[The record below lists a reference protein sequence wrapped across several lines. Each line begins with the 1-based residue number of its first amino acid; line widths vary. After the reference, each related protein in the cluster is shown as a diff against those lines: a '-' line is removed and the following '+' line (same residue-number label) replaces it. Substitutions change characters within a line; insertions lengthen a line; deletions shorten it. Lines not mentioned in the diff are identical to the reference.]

1 MSFNLSN
8 LGSATLERAT
18 PSLVEGIRTAARNE
32 ATDRERERCG
42 LLMKEVAGLLGREG
56 EPNKL
61 ASLAAQQIAGGTPLQ
76 FGADAESGGALQTL
90 RMRAESLASGA
101 VPLPRRGGSSR
112 SEGVDLSD
120 DRDGSKHLEAAKVY
134 QSEHPGLSLTDALS
148 RTAPGRSR

>member
-1 MSFNLSN
+1 V
-8 LGSATLERAT
+8 GALEKAN
-18 PSLVEGIRTAARNE
+18 PSLVEGMRTAARNE

-61 ASLAAQQIAGGTPLQ
+61 AALAAQQIAGGTPLQ

-112 SEGVDLSD
+112 SKGVDLSN
-120 DRDGSKHLEAAKVY
+120 DRDGSKHLEVAKRY
-134 QSEHPGLSLTDALS
+134 QAEHPGISLTDALS
-148 RTAPGRSR
+148 RTAPERSR

>member
-1 MSFNLSN
+1 MSLDLSTVTV
-8 LGSATLERAT
+8 GGLEKAN

-32 ATDRERERCG
+32 AAAQERERCG

-56 EPNKL
+56 EPNKV
-61 ASLAAQQIAGGTPLQ
+61 AALAAAQIQGGTPLA
-76 FGADAESGGALQTL
+76 FGADEDAGGALATL

-120 DRDGSKHLEAAKVY
+120 DRDGSKHLEAAKRY
-134 QSEHPGLSLTDALS
+134 KAEHPDATLTEALS